1 MVGIPKATEPD
12 GTLTVS
18 ENGTPCARGVMVVMG
33 APDAE
38 ANEQA
43 PPGGSVACEHESLIG
58 CPGAP
63 VFAFNRREYVADA
76 PGETV

>member
-1 MVGIPKATEPD
+1 MVGIAKATEPD

-18 ENGTPCARGVMVVMG
+18 ENGTACAPGVMVVMG
-33 APDAE
+33 APAVE

-43 PPGGSVACEHESLIG
+43 PPGGSVAGEQESLMG

-63 VFAFNRREYVADA
+63 VFAFNRRVYVADA